1 MAVTILDVAKLC
13 GYSKATVSRA
23 FASPEQVSDK
33 TREKVYAAARALNYT
48 PDAIARAMVRG
59 RTDNI
64 GFVIYESSIRS
75 CSIPST
81 LPSSRASCKPVHS
94 MDTVC
99 LSPLTAICTC
109 QTVKP
114 VSKSRWTA

>member
-64 GFVIYESSIRS
+64 GFVIYEKQYPVVLDVYKRQAMQRDCKMTFTGHDRS
-75 CSIPST
+75 FHYRNGARWQF
-81 LPSSRASCKPVHS
+81 RAIVQAK
-94 MDTVC
+94 
-99 LSPLTAICTC
+99 
-109 QTVKP
+109 
-114 VSKSRWTA
+114 